1 MNQRMFFLDNLRA
14 VTIFMVVVLHV
25 SLCYMKFAPQWWFV
39 VDPQQSMFFTYAVML
54 IDVPIMA
61 IMFFLAGYFGLPSLQ
76 KHGLSGFWAGKFR
89 RIVIPWVLG
98 VLLLSPPAM
107 YMILLSRGK
116 APGFMEFW
124 SGPFWTAMYSQ
135 SVFWFLGLLVLF
147 YLTLSG
153 CYNLFSSL
161 QSPPRVSRN
170 PSSLLLVLF
179 IAVTS
184 GIFLGMNQLFP
195 VDTWITDYYV
205 IVFQPLRLFVY
216 LFYFWLGIL
225 AWKRNWFTRQGYNP
239 KLLPWLVASAVS
251 AVVYLTFKGMMA
263 TRGTELPIQLGNA
276 LGFNV
281 FAYSTLM
288 TGVALFKSFVNSSNP
303 FWRSFSASSYGLF
316 LFHSLAVYYGAY
328 YLLGM
333 EASPFIKAP
342 ILLIGSTLSCWV
354 LTVALKKVKGVSSV
368 L

>member
-14 VTIFMVVVLHV
+14 ITIFGVVILHV

-61 IMFFLAGYFGLPSLQ
+61 IMFFLAGYFALPSLQ
-76 KHGLSGFWAGKFR
+76 KHGMSGFWAGKFK
-89 RIVIPWVLG
+89 RIIIPWVLG
-98 VLLLSPPAM
+98 VLFLAPPAM

-116 APGFMEFW
+116 APSFWEFW
-124 SGPFWTAMYSQ
+124 AGPFWTTMYSQ
-135 SVFWFLGLLVLF
+135 SVFWFLGLLALF
-147 YLTLSG
+147 YLILSC
-153 CYNLFSSL
+153 CYNYFPSL
-161 QSPPRVSRN
+161 QNPPRMSRN
-170 PSSLLLVLF
+170 PSPLLSVFF
-179 IAVTS
+179 IAISS
-184 GIFLGMNQLFP
+184 GIFLGMNQFFP

-216 LFYFWLGIL
+216 LLYFWLGIL
-225 AWKRNWFTRQGYNP
+225 AWKRNWFTRQGYTP
-239 KLLPWLVASAVS
+239 RLLPWSIVCLVS
-251 AVVYLTFKGMMA
+251 AVVYLTFKGMMHA
-263 TRGTELPIQLGNA
+263 RGTELSIQLGNA
-276 LGFNV
+276 LSFNI

-288 TGVALFKSFVNSSNP
+288 AGVALFKAFVNSSND
-303 FWRSFSASSYGLF
+303 FCKSFSACSYGLY

-333 EASPFIKAP
+333 DASPFIKAP
-342 ILLIGSTLSCWV
+342 LLLIGSTVVCWV